1 MRIEIHPDDRN
12 GVLYQWDIGQRLRLI
27 GVEAGCRV
35 DFIGGSGEP
44 LCVDAYAD
52 GDGVFADV
60 PNILLQYAGWVKV
73 LVYVTDAATGETV
86 SEKTLPVLA
95 RKKPSEYVYSETE
108 IKTWEDLRKQIS
120 SLEKPTAADVST
132 VFALGNE
139 TADSVQRA
147 LDLLRIYRG
156 KGILFSPEA
165 SVPEEEG
172 TIGYVDGIVSYP
184 DDKAVD
190 GDIVIGRN
198 GYIGVVDTSIRT
210 DGIAYVSTGYCVF
223 GPDDIMQ
230 RPTAAEV
237 SATFAL
243 GDESADNVQR
253 ALDLI
258 AAAQE
263 DGSQVSLLVETDML
277 PAVHDADGAILTD
290 ESGNVILR
298 Y

>member
-108 IKTWEDLRKQIS
+108 VKTWEDLRKQIS

-139 TADSVQRA
+139 TAD
-147 LDLLRIYRG
+147 
-156 KGILFSPEA
+156 
-165 SVPEEEG
+165 
-172 TIGYVDGIVSYP
+172 
-184 DDKAVD
+184 
-190 GDIVIGRN
+190 
-198 GYIGVVDTSIRT
+198 
-210 DGIAYVSTGYCVF
+210 
-223 GPDDIMQ
+223 
-230 RPTAAEV
+230 
-237 SATFAL
+237 
-243 GDESADNVQR
+243 NVQR

-263 DGSQVSLLVETDML
+263 DESQISLLIEEDML